1 MLWRQRMRENNF
13 KFGVFNGWLVLMADG
28 LMNPSIVIA
37 AFATQLGASNLTIG
51 LIPAL
56 SAGMWFLPQ
65 LYVASIVR
73 SYPRKLP
80 VYNKM
85 ANIRTIMYMCLA
97 LTSFLFISHPSLLLG
112 LFLLCIAGSSLAAGI
127 TGLPWL
133 EVVSKIIP
141 QQERPLF
148 FGIRNLGGGVL
159 AFGAGILVRFIM
171 DSDLAFPYNYSLIF
185 FLGGLIYTAGYAVF
199 GRVQEP
205 DEPVQPRTN
214 VFEDIRNIP
223 NMLRKDPHMRRFL
236 VARALVAIGG
246 IAEPFFA
253 VYALKNLHI
262 EPTFIGYF
270 LMVIAG
276 VVPLSNLFWTWI
288 GTDKGSRR
296 VMRIATSIALLA
308 PIVALLTP
316 PDKPA
321 MYLLVFMLYS
331 MAQQGYGLAFGSYTL
346 NISPAHDR
354 SRYLGTMNTLMAFMV
369 FAPAAGGLLA
379 DQTGYRTVFFVS
391 IGAFVLAWLFLS
403 KLRKD
408 A

>member
-1 MLWRQRMRENNF
+1 MLWRQRMQENNF
-13 KFGVFNGWLVLMADG
+13 KFGVFNGWLVLLADG

-37 AFATQLGASNLTIG
+37 AFATQLGASNMTIG

-73 SYPRKLP
+73 SYPKKLP

-85 ANIRTIMYMCLA
+85 AKIRTTMYMCLA
-97 LTSFLFISHPSLLLG
+97 LTSFLFIDHPSLLLT
-112 LFLLCIAGSSLAAGI
+112 LFMLCIAGSALAAGI

-133 EVVSKIIP
+133 EVVSKTIP
-141 QQERPLF
+141 QQERPMF
-148 FGIRNLGGGVL
+148 FGIRNLGGGIL

-171 DSDLAFPYNYSLIF
+171 DSDLQFPYNYSLIF
-185 FLGGLIYTAGYAVF
+185 FVGGLIYTAGYAIF

-205 DEPVQPRTN
+205 DEPVQPRSN
-214 VFEDIRNIP
+214 VLEDIRNIP
-223 NMLRKDPHMRRFL
+223 NMLRNDPELRRFL
-236 VARALVAIGG
+236 VARSFVAIAG

-253 VYALKNLHI
+253 VYALKQLHM
-262 EPTFIGYF
+262 EPNFIGYF

-276 VVPLSNLFWTWI
+276 VVPLSNLFWTWV

-296 VMRIATSIALLA
+296 VMRIATSIAVLA
-308 PIVALLTP
+308 PVVALLTP
-316 PDKPA
+316 PELPV
-321 MYLLVFMLYS
+321 MYLLVFVLYS

-354 SRYLGTMNTLMAFMV
+354 SRYLGTMNTLMGFMV
-369 FAPAAGGLLA
+369 FAPVAGGFIA
-379 DQTGYRTVFFVS
+379 DHSGFQTVFYVS
-391 IGAFVLAWLFLS
+391 ICAFVLAWLFQS

>member
-1 MLWRQRMRENNF
+1 MRENNF
-13 KFGVFNGWLVLMADG
+13 RFGVYNGWLVLLADG
-28 LMNPSIVIA
+28 MMNPSIVIA
-37 AFATQLGASNLTIG
+37 AFATQLGASNVTIG

-80 VYNKM
+80 VYNRM
-85 ANIRTIMYMCLA
+85 ANIRTTMYMCLA
-97 LTSFLFISHPSLLLG
+97 LTSFLFIGHPNVLLTV
-112 LFLLCIAGSSLAAGI
+112 FLLCIAGSALAAGI

-133 EVVSKIIP
+133 EVVSKVIP

-148 FGIRNLGGGVL
+148 FGIRNLGGGIL
-159 AFGAGILVRFIM
+159 AFGAGILIRFIM
-171 DSDLAFPYNYSLIF
+171 GSGLPFPYNYSLIF
-185 FLGGLIYTAGYAVF
+185 FLGGLIYTAGYALF
-199 GRVQEP
+199 GHIKEP
-205 DEPVQPRTN
+205 EEPVQPRTN
-214 VFEDIRNIP
+214 VLEDIRNIP
-223 NMLRKDPHMRRFL
+223 NMLRADPDLRRFL
-236 VARALVAIGG
+236 VARAFVAIAG

-253 VYALKNLHI
+253 VYALKQLHM
-262 EPTFIGYF
+262 ESNFIGYF

-288 GTDKGSRR
+288 GTDKGNRR
-296 VMRIATSIALLA
+296 VMRIATSIAVLA
-308 PIVALLTP
+308 PVVALLTP
-316 PDKPA
+316 PELPI
-321 MYLLVFMLYS
+321 MYLLVFVLYS

-369 FAPAAGGLLA
+369 FAPAFGGALA
-379 DQTGYRTVFFVS
+379 DHQGFKAVFYVS
-391 IGAFVLAWLFLS
+391 ICAFVLAWLFLS